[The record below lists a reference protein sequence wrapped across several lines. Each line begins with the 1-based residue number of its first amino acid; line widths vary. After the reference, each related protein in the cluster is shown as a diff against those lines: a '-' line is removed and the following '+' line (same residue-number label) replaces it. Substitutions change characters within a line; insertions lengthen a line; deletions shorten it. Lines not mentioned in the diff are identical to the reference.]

1 MRANMKGLQIT
12 GTAIALTL
20 LLAASARAELR
31 HVELK
36 TLGMD

>member
-1 MRANMKGLQIT
+1 MKTSRALLV
-12 GTAIALTL
+12 ALFCL
-20 LLAASARAELR
+20 SSSSAFAELR

>member
-1 MRANMKGLQIT
+1 MRLRIIT
-12 GTAIALTL
+12 ASVLTSL

-31 HVELK
+31 HVEIE

>member
-1 MRANMKGLQIT
+1 VSVKHLSLAVLLCAIT
-12 GTAIALTL
+12 SS
-20 LLAASARAELR
+20 SAFAELR

>member
-1 MRANMKGLQIT
+1 MKIT
-12 GTAIALTL
+12 NIALAVTMTL
-20 LLAASARAELR
+20 LVASFARAELR

>member
-1 MRANMKGLQIT
+1 MKLVTIT
-12 GTAIALTL
+12 TIAFTL
-20 LLAASARAELR
+20 LIATSARAELR

>member
-1 MRANMKGLQIT
+1 MKPLM
-12 GTAIALTL
+12 IAASVIAFL
-20 LLAASARAELR
+20 LVCASSARAELR

>member
-1 MRANMKGLQIT
+1 MNLKPVT
-12 GTAIALTL
+12 GTVVALM
-20 LLAASARAELR
+20 LAFATSARAELR

>member
-1 MRANMKGLQIT
+1 MAPKKIFTLAGL
-12 GTAIALTL
+12 AVVLF
-20 LLAASARAELR
+20 AAQARAELR